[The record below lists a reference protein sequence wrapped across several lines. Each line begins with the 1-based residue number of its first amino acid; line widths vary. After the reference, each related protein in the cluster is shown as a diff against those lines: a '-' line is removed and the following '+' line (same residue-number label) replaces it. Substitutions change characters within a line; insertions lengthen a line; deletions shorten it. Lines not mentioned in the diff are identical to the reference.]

1 MKMGTRNSN
10 SETSHGT
17 RDYCVAIRTLGTAGE
32 KYQTLLDSLVAQ
44 TLPPKKILVYI
55 PHGYPAPKETV
66 GIEKLVRCEKGMV
79 TQRSLPFVEVDT
91 DYILFCD
98 DDVLLQKDSLE
109 KLYYSLE
116 QYDGDCV
123 AAQVFHNID
132 DSFFH
137 IFKSF
142 VHSHTLPHNNSRW
155 FSIIRN
161 DGAYSFLRKPITDVM
176 ETQSAPFP
184 CFLCKKEV
192 FQSIHFE
199 DERWL
204 DDFKYASRDDQLFF
218 YKMYIMGYKI
228 LIHLN
233 SGIVH
238 LDAKSTKRPDHA
250 LKYFMQKKI
259 GFIIWY
265 RTIYRIAHNS
275 NVEKIKAV
283 ISFSKRLLLDFI
295 FLPLEVFYYR
305 QPRYFFDFFRSIW
318 SGYVYVHSEE
328 YKKIPPYDAYLKS

>member
-1 MKMGTRNSN
+1 MVETINLKH
-10 SETSHGT
+10 ETS
-17 RDYCVAIRTLGTAGE
+17 RNKREYCVAIRTLGTAGE

-44 TLPPKKILVYI
+44 THPPKKILVYI

-66 GIEKLVRCEKGMV
+66 GIEQLVRCEKGMV
-79 TQRSLPFVEVDT
+79 AQRSLPFDEVDT
-91 DYILFCD
+91 EYILFCD
-98 DDVLLQKDSLE
+98 DDVLLEDNSVEKLFDSLTN
-109 KLYYSLE
+109 YG
-116 QYDGDCV
+116 GDCV
-123 AAQVFHNID
+123 AANVFHYGKESFVNIA
-132 DSFFH
+132 
-137 IFKSF
+137 KSF
-142 VHSHTLPHNNSRW
+142 VHSHTLPHNNSKW
-155 FSIIRN
+155 FSIIRK
-161 DGAYSFLRKPITDVM
+161 DGAYSFLRKPTAEVM

-184 CFLCKKEV
+184 CLLCKKDV
-192 FQSIHFE
+192 YRSIHFD

-204 DDFKYASRDDQLFF
+204 DNFKYASRDDQLFF